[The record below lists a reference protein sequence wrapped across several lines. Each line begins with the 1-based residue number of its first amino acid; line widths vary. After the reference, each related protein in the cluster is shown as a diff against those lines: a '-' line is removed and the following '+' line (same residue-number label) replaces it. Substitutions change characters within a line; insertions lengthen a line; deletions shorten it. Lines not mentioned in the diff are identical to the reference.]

1 MTYRKTTMNAR
12 APGQLTQG
20 TARAARRDRDTHRSD
35 RVIATRSGDDEPV
48 DPRPSGPKLAPITAI
63 QARERYAATVEVA
76 PPQDPGGGE
85 GPWTST
91 PPANCKVTSE
101 IRNPK
106 NGVCS
111 TMDRVSDALLSSPPF
126 LWIHLL
132 LQCAL
137 IRT

>member
-63 QARERYAATVEVA
+63 QARERYAATVAVA
-76 PPQDPGGGE
+76 PPQDPGGGGGALDL
-85 GPWTST
+85 GPLG
-91 PPANCKVTSE
+91 KLHGDL
-101 IRNPK
+101 RNPK
-106 NGVCS
+106 TQKRS
-111 TMDRVSDALLSSPPF
+111 L
-126 LWIHLL
+126 
-132 LQCAL
+132 
-137 IRT
+137 